1 MKTLSPEKRPPLV
14 VILGPT
20 AVGKTEIAIQLAEQF
35 QGEIVSADSRL
46 FYRGMDIGTAKP
58 SSEERQR
65 APHHL
70 IDVADPDE
78 VWSLAHFQEQARKV
92 ILEITARKNL
102 PFLVGGTGQYIRAVI
117 EGWQAPPV
125 APNLALRKALED
137 WAQELGQDGLHA
149 RLAALDPEAA
159 QRIDARNVRRCI
171 RALEV
176 ILSTGRRFSEQRQR
190 GESPYDLLLLGL
202 IRPRLELYARINAR
216 IEAMFEAGMVEEVQ
230 GLLARGYEPTLPAL
244 SAIGYREIICYL
256 QGEIDLTEARLL
268 IQRATRTYVRR
279 QANWFKADDPR
290 IAWFQVSEGVLEQ
303 MGEKISGWLS
313 TRQHSV
319 RTGI

>member
-1 MKTLSPEKRPPLV
+1 MFLINQSSHLNFNTGSQDHQNTLYE
-14 VILGPT
+14 
-20 AVGKTEIAIQLAEQF
+20 
-35 QGEIVSADSRL
+35 
-46 FYRGMDIGTAKP
+46 
-58 SSEERQR
+58 
-65 APHHL
+65 
-70 IDVADPDE
+70 
-78 VWSLAHFQEQARKV
+78 
-92 ILEITARKNL
+92 
-102 PFLVGGTGQYIRAVI
+102 RAVI

-171 RALEV
+171 RAVEV
-176 ILSTGRRFSEQRQR
+176 ILSTGRRFTEQRQR

-202 IRPRLELYARINAR
+202 IRPRLELYARIDAR

-244 SAIGYREIICYL
+244 SAIGYREIIRYL